1 MEADVAAWLV
11 SAEAAPWLE
20 RAAAEP
26 DPESLGAATRWRR
39 DLSAERAAAVL
50 TQASLRRAGARKLG
64 ERIAG
69 LFLTRDGLEQATR
82 PAVAT
87 WRATRFASSGAP
99 RVWDLGCGLGLD
111 ALALAATGLSVTAVE
126 LDPVTAIFAAANL
139 GESAR
144 VVAGD
149 LVDVVADIAPDDAVF
164 LDPARR
170 TGRGRSWDVA
180 DLSPSWD
187 VVTGLA
193 DGSRVACVKLGPGV
207 PYSLLPDDAEAI
219 WVSES
224 GDLVEAAVWTG
235 PGATPRRGALLLPGG
250 HELDG
255 GRAEVPVGAVGGY
268 LYEPDPAVI
277 RAGALTALASLL
289 GAHAVSHGIAYL
301 TSDHL
306 VATPYATAFEVL
318 EHLPYRDRDL
328 RAWVKAHDVGTLEIK
343 KRGLDVDPA
352 VLRKRLAPKGPR
364 AATILL
370 TPSPEGALALV
381 VRRCGQV

>member
-20 RAAAEP
+20 RAATEP

-39 DLSAERAAAVL
+39 DLPPERAAAVL
-50 TQASLRRAGARKLG
+50 TQASLRRAGVRKLG
-64 ERIAG
+64 ERAAG

-82 PAVAT
+82 PAVAA
-87 WRATRFASSGAP
+87 WRAARFATGAT

-111 ALALAATGLSVTAVE
+111 SLALLDAGLSVTAVE
-126 LDPVTAIFAAANL
+126 RDPVTAVFVAANL
-139 GESAR
+139 GPTAR
-144 VVAGD
+144 VIAADLLDVIAG
-149 LVDVVADIAPDDAVF
+149 IAPDDAVF

-170 TGRGRSWDVA
+170 TTRGRSWDVA

-193 DGSRVACVKLGPGV
+193 DGTRVACVKLGPGV
-207 PYSLLPDDAEAI
+207 PYSLLPDDAETI

-235 PGATPRRGALLLPGG
+235 PTSTPRRGALLLPRGYA
-250 HELDG
+250 LDG
-255 GRAEVPVGAVGGY
+255 GRAEVSVGPVRSY

-277 RAGALTALASLL
+277 RAGAVTTLAATLDATAVAQ
-289 GAHAVSHGIAYL
+289 GVAYL
-301 TSDHL
+301 TADHL
-306 VATPYATAFEVL
+306 VETPFATAFEVL
-318 EHLPYRDRDL
+318 EHLPYRDKDL
-328 RAWVKAHDVGTLEIK
+328 RVWVKAHDVGTLEIK

-352 VLRKRLAPKGPR
+352 VLRKRLAPKGTQ
-364 AATILL
+364 AATLVL
-370 TPSPEGALALV
+370 TPTPEGALVLV
-381 VRRCGQV
+381 VRRV